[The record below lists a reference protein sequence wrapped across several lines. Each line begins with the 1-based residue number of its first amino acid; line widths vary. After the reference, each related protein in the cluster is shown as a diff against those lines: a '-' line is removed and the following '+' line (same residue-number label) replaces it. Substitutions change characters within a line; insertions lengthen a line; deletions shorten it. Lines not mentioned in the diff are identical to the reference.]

1 MFGCRLR
8 ATASSAPA
16 VRAPEIRR
24 ARATAIR
31 PAAQARL
38 VPAPAA
44 VPRGEDFQAGSL
56 AAVPS
61 AALV

>member
-16 VRAPEIRR
+16 VGAPEIRR
-24 ARATAIR
+24 ARETAIA

-38 VPAPAA
+38 VPALAA
-44 VPRGEDFQAGSL
+44 VPRGEDSPAGSL
-56 AAVPS
+56 AAS
-61 AALV
+61 AAVVQA